1 MKSKVGCGVAAWGV
15 LAWALCAGG
24 AQAAIGEVNFI
35 TTLTGPEGA
44 RDLTTASGADLTF
57 DEWVGVTRRQTFVS
71 AEWWAPETSAPFR
84 DENGQWVVRQEGT
97 QLIQGDEWH
106 LQAPSVD
113 RFSVSAGPFLAG
125 PPEVGWQTLS
135 LQPTTTD
142 PLLSLSLSLTSAL
155 APVVTFNGQ
164 PVAMTAQG
172 SGPSGLTQWR
182 LDLDYQPDVTFS
194 GLLAQAAPGADIT
207 SVWVSAHTARD
218 GNLRWVPT
226 PVFEQVAVS
235 RLLPVPEPSTWAMAT
250 LGLLAWGF
258 WGRQRTT
265 PRT

>member
-1 MKSKVGCGVAAWGV
+1 MKSKGGCGVAAWGV

-44 RDLTTASGADLTF
+44 RDLTTASGAELTF

-71 AEWWAPETSAPFR
+71 AEWWAPETSEPFR

-97 QLIQGDEWH
+97 QLIQGDDWH
-106 LQAPSVD
+106 LRAASVD
-113 RFSVSAGPFLAG
+113 RFSVSSGPALAG

-142 PLLSLSLSLTSAL
+142 PLLSLTLSLTSAQ

-164 PVAMTAQG
+164 QVTMVDRG
-172 SGPSGLTQWR
+172 IGPSGLTEWR
-182 LDLDYQPDVTFS
+182 LDLGYQPDVTFS

-207 SVWVSAHTARD
+207 NLWVYADTARD
-218 GNLRWVPT
+218 GNFVWLPT
-226 PVFEQVAVS
+226 PVYEQVAVS
-235 RLLPVPEPSTWAMAT
+235 RLLPVPEPSTWALAAV
-250 LGLLAWGF
+250 GLLAWGV